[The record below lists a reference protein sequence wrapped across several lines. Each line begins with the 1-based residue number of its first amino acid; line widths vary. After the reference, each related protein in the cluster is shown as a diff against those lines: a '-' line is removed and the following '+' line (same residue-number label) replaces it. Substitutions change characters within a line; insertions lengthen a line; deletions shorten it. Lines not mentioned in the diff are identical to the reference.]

1 MPGGRGCPPIFSSPP
16 RLGETEGAEKSPKL
30 PSVKTLRGK
39 IMDKDRGKITAAIM
53 AAVNAYM
60 EEEEMARAMM
70 AMPQRRPVPAISL
83 WHVSGREEMMRMRQL
98 WQRRIN

>member
-1 MPGGRGCPPIFSSPP
+1 M
-16 RLGETEGAEKSPKL
+16 
-30 PSVKTLRGK
+30 
-39 IMDKDRGKITAAIM
+39 MDKDRGKITAAIM

-60 EEEEMARAMM
+60 EEEMAREMM
-70 AMPQRRPVPAISL
+70 AIPQRRPVPAISL

>member
-1 MPGGRGCPPIFSSPP
+1 
-16 RLGETEGAEKSPKL
+16 
-30 PSVKTLRGK
+30 
-39 IMDKDRGKITAAIM
+39 MDKDRGKITAAIM

-60 EEEEMARAMM
+60 EEEQMALEMM
-70 AMPQRRPVPAISL
+70 AVPQRRPVPAISL